1 MLAVEV
7 HTESES
13 MDTGLGQS
21 LNTTEQNATSN
32 QPGLSKLIMM

>member
-13 MDTGLGQS
+13 MDTGQS